1 MWEDLTKKWVK
12 KTKKNL
18 SSAGPGTRQRGPLPS
33 AWKWHSAK
41 KGSLPSAG
49 PWHSAK
55 ALFAECQGRHSAK
68 NFFKKKLTAWAGSAV
83 KCHFFCRVPLFAECC
98 TRQRGLLPSAALC
111 RVPGTLWHSA
121 KPLFAECQTLPSA
134 TRSGTRQRV
143 ASPSARFLA
152 LGKAGG
158 TRQIC
163 VLPQ

>member
-33 AWKWHSAK
+33 ARKWHPAK
-41 KGSLPSAG
+41 KGSLPSVG

-68 NFFKKKLTAWAGSAV
+68 NFFLNLTAWAGSAV
-83 KCHFFCRVPLFAECC
+83 KCHFFAEYHSLPIVALDKVGFCRVPPFAEC
-98 TRQRGLLPSAALC
+98 RALC
-111 RVPGTLWHSA
+111 GTGQSHS
-121 KPLFAECQTLPSA
+121 LPSA

-152 LGKAGG
+152 LGKADGI
-158 TRQIC
+158 RQIC
-163 VLPQ
+163 VLP

>member
-1 MWEDLTKKWVK
+1 MWEGLTKKMG
-12 KTKKNL
+12 KKNQKKYIL
-18 SSAGPGTRQRGPLPS
+18 PSAGPGTRQRRELYRVQGLGTRQRP
-33 AWKWHSAK
+33 
-41 KGSLPSAG
+41 SLPSARAG
-49 PWHSAK
+49 TRQRIF
-55 ALFAECQGRHSAK
+55 LK
-68 NFFKKKLTAWAGSAV
+68 NLTTWAGSAV
-83 KCHFFCRVPLFAECC
+83 KCHFFCRVQLFAECC

-143 ASPSARFLA
+143 ASPNARFLA